1 MAPKDDLS
9 RSETIFDRF
18 REAVVLAKSLNFNV
32 ASALLHISQPTLTRH
47 IANLERELGFKL
59 FTRFPMALTPEGQY
73 FIAATEK
80 LIADYDKVIAQ
91 CRDMAKR
98 SQEAIVINMVFA
110 SSSLW
115 GNLVHHAVSQ
125 FHGRHPELPMPCFFQ
140 NRAIPIDA
148 SVFSGES
155 DAGIV
160 FREPSLLPDG
170 CACQLLAEF
179 PLAVYFSGDSP
190 LNGCERVTLEDLSS
204 QHLLCPTSPQLRA
217 TFDGAVD
224 VFRRN
229 GCEPRYR
236 VREVNEFGSV
246 PFLLAEDEFV
256 FGNAQGGAAL
266 PVTSPLGGR
275 PLAAEKNSYP
285 VYLIYRTDSRKP
297 SFNEFVQLCL
307 DAAREVPRGEE

>member
-140 NRAIPIDA
+140 N
-148 SVFSGES
+148 
-155 DAGIV
+155 
-160 FREPSLLPDG
+160 PST
-170 CACQLLAEF
+170 C
-179 PLAVYFSGDSP
+179 
-190 LNGCERVTLEDLSS
+190 
-204 QHLLCPTSPQLRA
+204 LRLWSA
-217 TFDGAVD
+217 
-224 VFRRN
+224 
-229 GCEPRYR
+229 
-236 VREVNEFGSV
+236 
-246 PFLLAEDEFV
+246 
-256 FGNAQGGAAL
+256 
-266 PVTSPLGGR
+266 
-275 PLAAEKNSYP
+275 
-285 VYLIYRTDSRKP
+285 
-297 SFNEFVQLCL
+297 
-307 DAAREVPRGEE
+307 

>member
-148 SVFSGES
+148 SVFRRVRCGNRLSRTE
-155 DAGIV
+155 
-160 FREPSLLPDG
+160 
-170 CACQLLAEF
+170 
-179 PLAVYFSGDSP
+179 PLARR
-190 LNGCERVTLEDLSS
+190 LRV
-204 QHLLCPTSPQLRA
+204 PA
-217 TFDGAVD
+217 AG
-224 VFRRN
+224 
-229 GCEPRYR
+229 R
-236 VREVNEFGSV
+236 V
-246 PFLLAEDEFV
+246 
-256 FGNAQGGAAL
+256 
-266 PVTSPLGGR
+266 PLGGVLFR
-275 PLAAEKNSYP
+275 RQPPQWLREGHLGRSVEPASSLPDQPAASGH
-285 VYLIYRTDSRKP
+285 VRWGR
-297 SFNEFVQLCL
+297 
-307 DAAREVPRGEE
+307 